1 MLQLP
6 PPFYGWSQLFEKWIT
21 VSTGQITTLRITQV
35 VFQILIRW
43 IVIYTMDSA
52 IQRLN
57 NAGLDEV
64 TSLLFIRLFPGLSL
78 LLRRNYW
85 ELKASRRRQDQQCQ
99 KKTILGYIHRAPDE
113 FSATGGKFVRWGVP
127 FIRNTLTV
135 RKFSLIRQFIANRVK
150 ILNGFVWTKCPVKF
164 FSRSKIRPVPRE
176 RCNKQNNNWRL
187 APQEGS

>member
-6 PPFYGWSQLFEKWIT
+6 LPFYSWSQLFENWIT
-21 VSTGQITTLRITQV
+21 LSTGQITTQWITQV

>member
-43 IVIYTMDSA
+43 IVIYAMDSA